1 MTVMTASTATRT
13 ERDSFGPIDVP
24 ARHLWGA
31 QTQRALQHFAI
42 SGERMAPELIAA
54 LAQVKRACAYV
65 NHSLG
70 LLSASKTTAIVAAC
84 DEVMA
89 GAHAQEFPL
98 AVWQT
103 GSGTQTHMNMNEVL
117 ANRASEML
125 GGPRGHGRVIHPNDD
140 VNLSQSSNDVFPAA
154 MHVAAVEG
162 LVRHLLPAL
171 VGLRTTLAA
180 KAEAFAG
187 IVKIGRTHLQDAT
200 PLTLGQEVSA
210 WVAQLAHA
218 EEHVRAALPH
228 LCELALGGT
237 AVGTGLNAPPG
248 YAQAVAEEL
257 AALSGLPLVSAPN
270 KFEALAS
277 CDALVHAHGALKGLA
292 ASLMKIAN
300 DVRWLA
306 SGPRCGLGEI
316 SIPENEPGS
325 SIMPGKVNPT
335 QCEALTMLCAQVLGN
350 DVAVNVG
357 GASGHF
363 QLNVFRPLVIH
374 NVLQS
379 IRLLADG
386 MVSFNDYCAMGIEPN
401 RQRIEELLERSL
413 MLVTAL
419 NPHIGYDKAA
429 EIAKRAHR
437 ENLSLREAAIASG
450 HVTAQQFDAWVVPGK
465 MV

>member
-1 MTVMTASTATRT
+1 M
-13 ERDSFGPIDVP
+13 
-24 ARHLWGA
+24 
-31 QTQRALQHFAI
+31 
-42 SGERMAPELIAA
+42 
-54 LAQVKRACAYV
+54 
-65 NHSLG
+65 
-70 LLSASKTTAIVAAC
+70 
-84 DEVMA
+84 
-89 GAHAQEFPL
+89 
-98 AVWQT
+98 
-103 GSGTQTHMNMNEVL
+103 
-117 ANRASEML
+117 
-125 GGPRGHGRVIHPNDD
+125 
-140 VNLSQSSNDVFPAA
+140 
-154 MHVAAVEG
+154 
-162 LVRHLLPAL
+162 
-171 VGLRTTLAA
+171 
-180 KAEAFAG
+180 
-187 IVKIGRTHLQDAT
+187 
-200 PLTLGQEVSA
+200 
-210 WVAQLAHA
+210 
-218 EEHVRAALPH
+218 
-228 LCELALGGT
+228 
-237 AVGTGLNAPPG
+237 
-248 YAQAVAEEL
+248 AEEL